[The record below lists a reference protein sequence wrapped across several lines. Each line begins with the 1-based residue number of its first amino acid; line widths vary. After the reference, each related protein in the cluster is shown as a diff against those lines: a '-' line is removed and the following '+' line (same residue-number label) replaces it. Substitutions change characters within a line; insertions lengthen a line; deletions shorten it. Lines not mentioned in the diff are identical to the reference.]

1 MKRQRLIF
9 ISFILLAFIF
19 SRAIDS
25 SSASEP
31 EIKGSEQFIDQVQKA
46 LHLLKE
52 RDADAYAIV
61 TEYVGRIQENEL
73 SGMDPLAT
81 PPTYYMSDITAF
93 SSVTWCAAT
102 IAHDSFHSKLYHEY
116 RRAHDGPVP
125 SAVWKG
131 REAEQQ
137 CIKHQLAVM
146 ERIGAPIEE
155 IDHTKSLEDGR
166 FVNDDGTRDDYSVP
180 W

>member
-1 MKRQRLIF
+1 LPKPLIA
-9 ISFILLAFIF
+9 ISFILLAFIS

-25 SSASEP
+25 SSATAP

-46 LHLLKE
+46 LLLLKE
-52 RDADAYAIV
+52 RNADAYAIV
-61 TEYVGRIQENEL
+61 TNYVGLIQENKI
-73 SGMDPLAT
+73 SGMDPLRT

-93 SSVTWCAAT
+93 ASVTWCAAT

-125 SAVWKG
+125 STIWKG

-146 ERIGAPIEE
+146 ERIGASIEE
-155 IDHTKSLEDGR
+155 IDHSKALEDGR
-166 FVNDDGTRDDYSVP
+166 FVNDDGTQPDYLEP